1 MLQPHFQEE
10 YRVKKAASFEG
21 GSCNSLTSAMA
32 LGSLAM
38 YVRALLETDQ
48 AFQYD
53 VLV

>member
-1 MLQPHFQEE
+1 M
-10 YRVKKAASFEG
+10 KKVAKSEG

-32 LGSLAM
+32 LGSLVM

-53 VLV
+53 ILM